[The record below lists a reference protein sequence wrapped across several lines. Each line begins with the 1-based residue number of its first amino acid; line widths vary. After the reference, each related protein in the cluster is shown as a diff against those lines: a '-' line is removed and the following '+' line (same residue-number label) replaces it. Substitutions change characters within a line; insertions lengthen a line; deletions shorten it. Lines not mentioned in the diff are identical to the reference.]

1 MAGEGGIPA
10 PSGQKYPLDDV
21 AMRTIRTAARGK
33 GIRFKEGL
41 KAVHFESEGEGG
53 ALRVVLAD
61 GDPLARRTIRD
72 ALQRDGIIVV
82 AEATT
87 GREAVELTAFY
98 RPDAVLMDTKLPV
111 VDGME
116 AARVIYDR
124 APAICVIL
132 LASAP
137 DDSVALRALRAGASG
152 YLSKE
157 VDPDVLPR
165 VLRGALE
172 GEAAIS
178 RRLAMALI
186 ESYRRAPRGGSGLR
200 PVRSALTDRE
210 WEVLDLLASG
220 AGTEDIART
229 LVLST
234 ETVRSHLKNLYRK
247 LGVRSRD
254 EAAEAA
260 HRLRDL
266 VL

>member
-1 MAGEGGIPA
+1 
-10 PSGQKYPLDDV
+10 
-21 AMRTIRTAARGK
+21 MRTIRRAARGK
-33 GIRFKEGL
+33 GNRFKEGL
-41 KAVHFESEGEGG
+41 TAKVHYESDSEGG

-87 GREAVELTAFY
+87 GREAVELTSFY
-98 RPDAVLMDTKLPV
+98 RPDAVLMDTKLPAM
-111 VDGME
+111 DGLE
-116 AARVIYDR
+116 AARIIHDR

-132 LASAP
+132 LTSSP
-137 DDSVALRALRAGASG
+137 DDKSGLRALRAGAAG

-157 VDPDVLPR
+157 VEPEALPR
-165 VLRGALE
+165 VLRGATE

-210 WEVLDLLASG
+210 WEVLDLLAAG
-220 AGTEDIART
+220 AGTEDIARK

-260 HRLRDL
+260 HKLRDL

>member
-1 MAGEGGIPA
+1 
-10 PSGQKYPLDDV
+10 
-21 AMRTIRTAARGK
+21 MRTIRTAARGK

-116 AARVIYDR
+116 AARVISDR
-124 APAICVIL
+124 VASFCVIL

-210 WEVLDLLASG
+210 WEVLDLLSEG
-220 AGTEDIART
+220 AGTEDIARM

-247 LGVRSRD
+247 LGVRSRE

-260 HRLRDL
+260 RRLREV